1 VKGIKLKPIR
11 LRNSLYLLIPMEVAK
26 LFGITKDTKFI
37 LTLEP
42 SEECIL
48 VYKKTEGLN
57 PKDLNQPRRGS
68 D

>member
-1 VKGIKLKPIR
+1 
-11 LRNSLYLLIPMEVAK
+11 MEIAK

-48 VYKKTEGLN
+48 VYRKTEGPN
-57 PKDLNQPRRGS
+57 PKDLNQPRRRS